1 MNPTLAIKAQTRID
15 TITAGLQ
22 VTGSAQEPDIAFI
35 STPSLP
41 QDEILSRILFG
52 ENVANLSATQAI
64 QLAAALN
71 GLRGGGG
78 GLNPMGKLQGAT
90 GIDRIGIVGGDEE
103 TGRGTSLAVG
113 QRISNNIYV
122 EIITDSRG
130 FTATQLEIALSRTLS
145 LLSKT
150 GTNAGSSANLRYS
163 KDY

>member
-1 MNPTLAIKAQTRID
+1 MAA
-15 TITAGLQ
+15 A
-22 VTGSAQEPDIAFI
+22 V
-35 STPSLP
+35 
-41 QDEILSRILFG
+41 
-52 ENVANLSATQAI
+52 

-71 GLRGGGG
+71 GLRGGSG

-90 GIDRIGIVGGDEE
+90 GLDRIGIVGGDEA

-113 QRISNNIYV
+113 QHISNNIYV
-122 EIITDSRG
+122 EVITDSKG
-130 FTATQLEIALSRTLS
+130 FTATQLEIALSKTLS